1 MTNEIKRLL
10 RCLDEACQEQGVS
23 MADALAW
30 FETSQPQQQQKTD
43 AKQKATSEQEF
54 KEIAEN
60 LLNSSCITKQ
70 AHKNICVEVLCMVYE
85 ARDQVLLTKTVLD
98 RLFEKGL
105 IPAINFGRQF
115 VKEILYDF
123 LYDYYKKQGVDD
135 PRRIIGKP
143 CNWHSICH
151 DLRNLVKTL

>member
-10 RCLDEACQEQGVS
+10 RCLDEACQEQEIS

-30 FETSQPQQQQKTD
+30 FETSQQQQKTD
-43 AKQKATSEQEF
+43 SQQKATSEQSF
-54 KEIAEN
+54 REIAEN
-60 LLNSSCITKQ
+60 LLNCSCITKQ

-85 ARDQVLLTKTVLD
+85 AEDQTLLTNTVLNN
-98 RLFEKGL
+98 LFEKGL
-105 IPAINFGRQF
+105 IPAINFGRHF

-123 LYDYYKKQGVDD
+123 LYDYYQKQGVDD

>member
-10 RCLDEACQEQGVS
+10 RCLDEACQEQGIAMS
-23 MADALAW
+23 DALAW
-30 FETSQPQQQQKTD
+30 FEISQHQPQHKSN
-43 AKQKATSEQEF
+43 AHPKATSELNF
-54 KEIAEN
+54 REIAQR
-60 LLNSSCITKQ
+60 LLDISCIEQ
-70 AHKNICVEVLCMVYE
+70 VAHKNICIEVLCLTYE
-85 ARDQVLLTKTVLD
+85 NQQTTLLTDVVLD
-98 RLFEKGL
+98 RLLETGL
-105 IPAINFGRQF
+105 IPNRLFGRNF

-135 PRRIIGKP
+135 PRRIIGRP